1 MENKNIKS
9 TQPNQMRSQLIDRID
24 VLESLL
30 IFVDEIRGNLIDEIT
45 YFRIK
50 SGIDFILYEFKQL
63 LDYRLDRPISMDDE
77 SAKTIADMAKISK
90 VDSKDIIIKRGIDLE
105 VEYICSFVDNIV
117 GSPTKIL
124 TSKEMVEFVTNQN
137 NINKEIEKLFNR

>member
-9 TQPNQMRSQLIDRID
+9 TQPNQTRSQLIDRID

-137 NINKEIEKLFNR
+137 NINKEIEKLFNL